1 MLKETAPTV
10 SIVCNTSKIQG
21 ALFRGAVKEG
31 QAHRRS
37 GAARIL
43 GVGIVRGVS
52 PLPHSEAF
60 GKGKQGWGLEPKH
73 FEKVDTGM
81 GKVVGCAL

>member
-1 MLKETAPTV
+1 MLKETAPAV
-10 SIVCNTSKIQG
+10 SIVCNTSKLQG
-21 ALFRGAVKEG
+21 TLCNFVKEG
-31 QAHRRS
+31 QAHRRK
-37 GAARIL
+37 GAACIL

-73 FEKVDTGM
+73 FEKVDI
-81 GKVVGCAL
+81 L